1 MCKRCANDVISMF
14 ESPDVE
20 NLLIMKLVWIMKN
33 SCGSFKPMQA
43 VDGELK
49 LQFRWP
55 NQITNISSCMV
66 WPFLNVILF
75 VGNSPYTCICNY
87 INKTFLLLTD
97 VPKIVLVCD
106 KMYFL
111 QYHEAFADDLFIAT
125 YNPTYYSFENALNNR
140 RFSVKLTTLP
150 ADCSTVV

>member
-1 MCKRCANDVISMF
+1 
-14 ESPDVE
+14 
-20 NLLIMKLVWIMKN
+20 MKLVWIMKN

-43 VDGELK
+43 VDGKLK

-55 NQITNISSCMV
+55 NQITNISSCMD

-75 VGNSPYTCICNY
+75 LGNSPYTCICNY

-106 KMYFL
+106 KMNFL
-111 QYHEAFADDLFIAT
+111 QYRDPFADDLFVT
-125 YNPTYYSFENALNNR
+125 TNNPPYYSFENSVNNR

-150 ADCSTVV
+150 VDCNTVG